1 VCDIGAFELDTFN
14 QGPDP
19 ALFTIDFDDCPGGSV
34 VTVQYPQATFSSDP
48 SYENQTLA
56 QDNGSSLPN
65 FVCSAS
71 SGGSPTCLEPTYVD
85 FTDPVNDLTLLAV
98 GVNNFGVVAQV
109 NVVFDNGLQND
120 TVAVK
125 GRANL
130 DIPILVDL
138 RSYSDVTRI
147 ELVNITDDAGIG
159 WDDLGTEGRAVEIA
173 LEYVP
178 ALPVAALLL
187 AAAAILLVARRLAVP

>member
-1 VCDIGAFELDTFN
+1 
-14 QGPDP
+14 
-19 ALFTIDFDDCPGGSV
+19 
-34 VTVQYPQATFSSDP
+34 
-48 SYENQTLA
+48 
-56 QDNGSSLPN
+56 
-65 FVCSAS
+65 
-71 SGGSPTCLEPTYVD
+71 
-85 FTDPVNDLTLLAV
+85 VNDLTLLAV